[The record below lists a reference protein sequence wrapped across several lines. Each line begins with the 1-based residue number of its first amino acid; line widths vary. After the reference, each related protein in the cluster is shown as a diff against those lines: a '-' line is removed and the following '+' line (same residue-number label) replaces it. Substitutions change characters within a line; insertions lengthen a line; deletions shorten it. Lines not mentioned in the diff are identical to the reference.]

1 MYIQYHIRLIN
12 HKYYIVSY
20 LFYWILLFFPL
31 HNIHMIL
38 YFLFLMSV
46 QKPLIYYVCYIDI
59 HKPSI
64 YHYILFLR
72 SFFVLFPLMF
82 SLYQYLKLLIVQ
94 KFYLLNQLFF
104 LHQLFIFIVIRLIIF
119 NFVFP
124 HKVKYIVLLICW
136 TFFVI

>member
-1 MYIQYHIRLIN
+1 MYNQYHIRLIN

-59 HKPSI
+59 HKPNI

-82 SLYQYLKLLIVQ
+82 SLYQYLKTFNRPKILPV
-94 KFYLLNQLFF
+94 KS
-104 LHQLFIFIVIRLIIF
+104 IIF
-119 NFVFP
+119 SSPTF
-124 HKVKYIVLLICW
+124 YIYCDTSHHI
-136 TFFVI
+136 

>member
-1 MYIQYHIRLIN
+1 MYNQYRNRLIN
-12 HKYYIVSY
+12 HKHYIVFY
-20 LFYWILLFFPL
+20 LFYWILLFSPL
-31 HNIHMIL
+31 HNIQMIL
-38 YFLFLMSV
+38 YFLFLMNV
-46 QKPLIYYVCYIDI
+46 QKPLIYYVYYIDI